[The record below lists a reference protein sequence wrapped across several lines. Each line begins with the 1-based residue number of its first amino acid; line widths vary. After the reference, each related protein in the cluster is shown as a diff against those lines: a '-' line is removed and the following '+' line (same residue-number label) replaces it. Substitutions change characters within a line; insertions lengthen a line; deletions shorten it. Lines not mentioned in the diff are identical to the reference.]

1 MQVGDMV
8 QIKVGYSR
16 PGIIVE
22 IIDIPEDEADKD
34 RHRHY
39 AKVLWA
45 DYGMGLEKRRD
56 LEVVSRLIEE
66 NDSEGRKINKEK
78 A

>member
-1 MQVGDMV
+1 MV
-8 QIKVGYSR
+8 QMKVGYSR

-22 IIDIPEDEADKD
+22 IVDIPEEKEGY
-34 RHRHY
+34 RHY

-56 LEVVSRLIEE
+56 LEVVSSLIE
-66 NDSEGRKINKEK
+66 D
-78 A
+78 

>member
-8 QIKVGYSR
+8 QMKVGYSR

-22 IIDIPEDEADKD
+22 IVDIPEEKEGY
-34 RHRHY
+34 RHY

-56 LEVVSRLIEE
+56 LEVVSSLIE
-66 NDSEGRKINKEK
+66 D
-78 A
+78 